1 MCMSTKNVYV
11 SESDLP
17 LFDRA
22 AELAGGMSAA
32 VVLGLRLYVA
42 QQDRQRKGTEMKT
55 IELEV
60 DDGAV
65 AGVKRFSGRQILR
78 WSRQEGLRSRTAR
91 VYETARGQYAVYLRE
106 DPNWTALS
114 GPDDDNPGWGVVE
127 TRSARAEGLRHHR
140 GDGRRT
146 ARRPG
151 RGDQER
157 GGPPRRRGPRH
168 LRPSSAAPGPVRR
181 DRRCRRRGL
190 APSAKILLRMI

>member
-1 MCMSTKNVYV
+1 MCILMRMPTKNVYV

-91 VYETARGQYAVYLRE
+91 VYETARGQYAVHLRE
-106 DPNWTALS
+106 DPNWAVLS
-114 GPDDDNPGWGVVE
+114 GSDDDNPVWE
-127 TRSARAEGLRHHR
+127 DPALRHE
-140 GDGRRT
+140 GWWK
-146 ARRPG
+146 
-151 RGDQER
+151 
-157 GGPPRRRGPRH
+157 RGPRE
-168 LRPSSAAPGPVRR
+168 LRVFATIEEMAGELPDDLVAAIRSAG
-181 DRRCRRRGL
+181 DRPAVEDL
-190 APSAKILLRMI
+190 DI

>member
-1 MCMSTKNVYV
+1 MCIIMRMSTKNVYV

-42 QQDRQRKGTEMKT
+42 QQDRQRKDTEMKT

-78 WSRQEGLRSRTAR
+78 WSRQEGPRSRTAR
-91 VYETARGQYAVYLRE
+91 VYKTARGQYAVYLRE
-106 DPNWTALS
+106 DPNWAALS
-114 GPDDDNPGWGVVE
+114 SPDDDSPVWE
-127 TRSARAEGLRHHR
+127 DPAL
-140 GDGRRT
+140 
-146 ARRPG
+146 G
-151 RGDQER
+151 RGEWWK
-157 GGPPRRRGPRH
+157 RGPRE
-168 LRPSSAAPGPVRR
+168 LRVFATIEEMVGELPDELVAAVR
-181 DRRCRRRGL
+181 DAGTCPAVEDL
-190 APSAKILLRMI
+190 DI